1 MARWIHG
8 PYAISPQPSAMKRS
22 FRILPVAIAVAVAGC
37 SRPARISADLVLTHA
52 NIWTGDALQPSA
64 NAIAIIGERIADI
77 GGADEI
83 EHWRG
88 ANTQVIDAGF
98 RRVIPGFNDAHVHF
112 VDGGAQL
119 ENVDLKDAPSQTEFA
134 RRISERA

>member
-1 MARWIHG
+1 MADGIWTDG
-8 PYAISPQPSAMKRS
+8 SMEPYAISHPPLVISRLVSVA
-22 FRILPVAIAVAVAGC
+22 LAAIAIGC
-37 SRPARISADLVLTHA
+37 SRPPRVSADIVVTHA
-52 NIWTGDALQPSA
+52 DIWTGDALQPSA
-64 NAIAIIGERIADI
+64 KALAIIGDRIADI

-98 RRVIPGFNDAHVHF
+98 RRVVPGFNDAHVHF

-119 ENVDLKDAPSQTEFA
+119 ENVDLKDAPSQAEFV
-134 RRISERA
+134 